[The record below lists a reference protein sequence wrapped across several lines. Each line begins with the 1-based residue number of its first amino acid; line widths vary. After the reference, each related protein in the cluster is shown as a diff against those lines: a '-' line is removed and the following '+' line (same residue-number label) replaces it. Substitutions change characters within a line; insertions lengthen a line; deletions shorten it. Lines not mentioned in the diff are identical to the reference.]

1 MVKWIAD
8 FFRKACAKRAQA
20 RSQAPKP
27 WLMRLT
33 GNTVWPSCDETAP
46 EPAPTQGAL
55 WQARA
60 LCSDRARSLR
70 QETVEFEE
78 SIRRIPNPKELA
90 LYTERQRRSLF
101 LQKQALRH
109 LKEATALAPDNSQ
122 DPAAAALFKARLN
135 RPVDALGGYTLL
147 TFFASARDFLICEAL
162 IALGADP
169 DAPNENGASAL
180 DIARA
185 RAQSLDYSDESILQN
200 KLCAETCAILAL
212 LERRSLEG
220 RAGAEKSRPPPTSL

>member
-8 FFRKACAKRAQA
+8 FFRKVCPKRRAP
-20 RSQAPKP
+20 SQAPGP

-33 GNTVWPSCDETAP
+33 GNTVWPSFD
-46 EPAPTQGAL
+46 EPAPLPAPSQGAI

-78 SIRRIPNPKELA
+78 SIRRIANPKELA

-101 LQKQALRH
+101 LQKQALRS
-109 LKEATALAPDNSQ
+109 LKEITSAAPDKAC
-122 DPAAAALFKARLN
+122 DPAAAALFKAKLN

-169 DAPNENGASAL
+169 EAPNENGASAL

-220 RAGAEKSRPPPTSL
+220 RAGPDKSRQPPCSL